1 MLDQIR
7 NSIAQTLPL
16 NSMLNE
22 SFQKYPLNVDSGTN
36 IIELANHLI
45 PQAKLFIDE
54 FEETIFE
61 TDMAKT
67 LDGIGDIITTVDG
80 YFYLSGVDADKIVD
94 DFVDIYEEDF
104 LNPTWSING
113 LDEYNAEVSEQNELK
128 SVEEI
133 MFADFNELYVHYSGM
148 KTQLDLANKYAS
160 KVDVTCVGR
169 YAMGIMEANFVNV
182 PMLDLETF
190 SQLSCYAANLRYKVD
205 AYCRSLG
212 YDPVKVLKAVYTSNM
227 SKFCESLQDA
237 ELTIELYK
245 SKGLDCL
252 EIVKCAGLERWFVR
266 TTAEAMFKDQLI
278 PKGKFMKGVHFKE
291 PDWSDLT
298 KYELDLEA

>member
-1 MLDQIR
+1 MLIETFKQ
-7 NSIAQTLPL
+7 SVEQTLPL
-16 NSMLNE
+16 NSLLNE
-22 SFQKYPLNVDSGTN
+22 SFQKYPLEEVEMGDIWLVANVM
-36 IIELANHLI
+36 L

-80 YFYLSGVDADKIVD
+80 YFYLLGISAENIANDYIDV
-94 DFVDIYEEDF
+94 YEEGF
-104 LNPTWSING
+104 LNPTWCISG
-113 LDEYNAEVSEQNELK
+113 LDEFNSEVSSQNELK

-133 MFADFNELYVHYSGM
+133 MFSDFNELYVHYSVM

-160 KVDVTCVGR
+160 KVDVSCTR
-169 YAMGIMEANFVNV
+169 RFSMGIMEANFIDV
-182 PMLDLETF
+182 PIVDAETF
-190 SQLSCYAANLRYKVD
+190 SQLSSYAANLRYKVD

-227 SKFCESLQDA
+227 SKFCESLEDA
-237 ELTIELYK
+237 DLTIELYK

-266 TTAEAMFKDQLI
+266 TTKEAMFNGQLI
-278 PKGKFMKGVHFKE
+278 PKGKFMKGIHFKE

-298 KYELDLEA
+298 KYELEA